1 MTLAP
6 TGRQRFAAAMNL
18 ILLEPE
24 ELQPDG
30 TAVLTDARARHVREV
45 LRAAPGEQIRAGVVD
60 GALGVASVLESGRQL
75 RLQFEATA
83 ERPPRPPVDLL
94 LALPRP
100 KVLNRLW
107 SVVASLGVGRILIS
121 NAWKT
126 ERNYFDTHVLDSDHV
141 REGLIEGLQQ
151 ARDTRLPQVGV
162 HKQFKKLVEDKLDGF
177 GPYAARLVAHPGE
190 GAFPSEKLAALPREA
205 RVLLAVGPEGGW
217 TSFELEL
224 LAAHGFE
231 AVSWGGV
238 MVPAGTPRDIVNRLN
253 SEINRILKLPDVAEK
268 LQNLGAI
275 IVGSTPDD
283 FDKYVKDEIAK
294 WGKVA
299 RDNNIAID

>member
-30 TAVLTDARARHVREV
+30 TAVLTDARARHAREV

-60 GALGVASVLESGRQL
+60 GALGGASVLESGRQL

-107 SVVASLGVGRILIS
+107 SVLASLGVGRILIS

-126 ERNYFDTHVLDSDHV
+126 ERNYFDTHVLEPAHI
-141 REGLIEGLQQ
+141 RKELLAGLQQ
-151 ARDTRLPQVGV
+151 ARDTRCYRECSPAIQ
-162 HKQFKKLVEDKLDGF
+162 KLVEDELMALGRMRRDWWASG
-177 GPYAARLVAHPGE
+177 A
-190 GAFPSEKLAALPREA
+190 GAFPRGRLARSAADA
-205 RVLLAVGPEGGW
+205 RVLVAVGPEGGW
-217 TSFELEL
+217 TPYELEL
-224 LAAHGFE
+224 LQSRGFE
-231 AVSWGGV
+231 AVSWG
-238 MVPAGTPRDIVNRLN
+238 P
-253 SEINRILKLPDVAEK
+253 RILRADTACVA
-268 LQNLGAI
+268 LLSLVGA
-275 IVGSTPDD
+275 
-283 FDKYVKDEIAK
+283 
-294 WGKVA
+294 A
-299 RDNNIAID
+299 RREAPQG